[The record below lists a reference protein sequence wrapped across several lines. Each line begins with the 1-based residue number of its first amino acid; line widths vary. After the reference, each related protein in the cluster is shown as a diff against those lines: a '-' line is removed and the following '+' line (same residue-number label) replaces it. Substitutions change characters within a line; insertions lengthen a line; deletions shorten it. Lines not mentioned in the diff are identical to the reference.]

1 MKTPF
6 SRVFSDILYAQCW
19 EDPRMD
25 RSAFRIH
32 HGDTVFSI
40 TSGGCNTLA
49 FLADDPGLVYALD
62 LNPHQNFLLEL
73 KIAAF
78 AALGYE
84 QVLEFLGV
92 RPSTERRGL
101 YALVRE
107 ALHGESRKYWD
118 SHQAAI
124 NAGIIHT
131 GSYERYMHMLRR
143 ILEIVKGKRLIRDL
157 FDAHSGAERLR
168 IYRERWDTP
177 GWRLFTRIFL
187 SRAFMSLLFTREFF
201 RFVDG
206 TFSFGDHFAALIERA
221 LTAENLK
228 GNYFASYILLGRY
241 FDEDHLPP
249 YLMRKNFRKIQA
261 RLGRIRIVTGD
272 CGKLFRSLP
281 DGSIGKFNFTNIF
294 EWMSPAAFETL
305 LRETSRVATEGAII
319 TYRNL
324 LVMRERPRA
333 LASLLVP
340 QRGLARRLHAKDRS
354 FIYRNY
360 VVERVNKSEAE
371 CILQSKRSMTAAA

>member
-6 SRVFSDILYAQCW
+6 SRVFNDILYAQCW
-19 EDPRMD
+19 EDPQMD
-25 RSAFRIH
+25 RSAFRIRP
-32 HGDTVFSI
+32 GDTVFSI
-40 TSGGCNTLA
+40 TSGGCNALA
-49 FLADDPGLVYALD
+49 FLADDPALVYALD

-84 QVLEFLGV
+84 QMLEFLGV
-92 RPSTERRGL
+92 RPSNRRRGL
-101 YALVRE
+101 YAIVRD
-107 ALHGESRKYWD
+107 ALHGESRTYWD

-131 GSYERYMHMLRR
+131 GRYERYMQMLRH
-143 ILEIVKGKRLIRDL
+143 ILELVKGKKLIRDL
-157 FDAHSGAERLR
+157 FDAASGEERVR

-177 GWRLFTRIFL
+177 SWRIFTRFFL
-187 SRAFMSLLFTREFF
+187 SRAVMSALFTREFF

-206 TFSFGDHFAALIERA
+206 AFSFGDHFAALVERA
-221 LTAENLK
+221 LTAGNLK

-272 CGKLFRSLP
+272 CGEFFRGMP
-281 DGSIGKFNFTNIF
+281 EGSIGKFNFTNIF
-294 EWMSPAAFETL
+294 EWMSPAAFEKL
-305 LRETSRVATEGAII
+305 LRETSRVATECAVI

-324 LVMRERPRA
+324 LVIRERPGA
-333 LASLLVP
+333 LADVLVP
-340 QRGLARRLHAKDRS
+340 DRDLARRLHERDRS

-360 VVERVNKSEAE
+360 VVERVRKAESQCTMKSEQLAV
-371 CILQSKRSMTAAA
+371 AAA